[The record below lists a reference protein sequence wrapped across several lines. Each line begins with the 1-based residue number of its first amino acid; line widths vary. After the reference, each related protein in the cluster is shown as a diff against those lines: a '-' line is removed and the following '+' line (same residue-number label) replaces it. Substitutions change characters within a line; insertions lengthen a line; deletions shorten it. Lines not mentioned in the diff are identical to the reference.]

1 MGILSGDCE
10 PPSKL
15 YISQS
20 KDGERIF
27 HPVSPKQKGECEFVH
42 KIRSPKH
49 NPQIFR
55 SSGPVEK
62 GGSGTDSSDISGVP
76 KSSKLPSKLPGGSLT
91 DSTDYGYV
99 TWESRG
105 QEHQEKEQEQNSS
118 SSNDDDLNRRNPRT
132 NPMKPM

>member
-1 MGILSGDCE
+1 MEDCQVADFPIIFKDQTKVSEPSCLPSGDQTSGHDSEIMSGDCE

-62 GGSGTDSSDISGVP
+62 G
-76 KSSKLPSKLPGGSLT
+76 KKYYSL
-91 DSTDYGYV
+91 
-99 TWESRG
+99 
-105 QEHQEKEQEQNSS
+105 
-118 SSNDDDLNRRNPRT
+118 
-132 NPMKPM
+132 

>member
-1 MGILSGDCE
+1 MEDCQVADFPIIFKNQTKKVNESGGLTSGGQTSGHESEILSGDCE

-62 GGSGTDSSDISGVP
+62 G
-76 KSSKLPSKLPGGSLT
+76 KKPSL
-91 DSTDYGYV
+91 
-99 TWESRG
+99 
-105 QEHQEKEQEQNSS
+105 
-118 SSNDDDLNRRNPRT
+118 
-132 NPMKPM
+132 

>member
-1 MGILSGDCE
+1 MEDCQVADFPISGKDQTKKVTEPVCLTSGGQTSSGQTSGHESEFLSGDCE

-62 GGSGTDSSDISGVP
+62 G
-76 KSSKLPSKLPGGSLT
+76 KKYNSLLEVFQ
-91 DSTDYGYV
+91 YQYFCR
-99 TWESRG
+99 WEW
-105 QEHQEKEQEQNSS
+105 
-118 SSNDDDLNRRNPRT
+118 NRLQ
-132 NPMKPM
+132 

>member
-1 MGILSGDCE
+1 MPNNSPAPSDEMEDCQVSDFPISFKDQSKVSEPACITSGDQTSGHESEILSGDCE

-15 YISQS
+15 YIQS

-27 HPVSPKQKGECEFVH
+27 HPVSPKQKEVEFVH

-62 GGSGTDSSDISGVP
+62 GKKIYLIM
-76 KSSKLPSKLPGGSLT
+76 KL
-91 DSTDYGYV
+91 
-99 TWESRG
+99 
-105 QEHQEKEQEQNSS
+105 
-118 SSNDDDLNRRNPRT
+118 SSNIVIFCRWQWNRLQ
-132 NPMKPM
+132 